1 MRTVTNAAA
10 GPTMPFELQPIDIL
24 LLVVLALAALS
35 GWRRGFAMVLLGY
48 LGLLVGLALGA
59 WAATQV
65 GLLVSAESSVRRL
78 LTAVV
83 VFFLVAAACH
93 AAGNLLGMRV
103 RSVLGGHWTSRADAA
118 GGAAI
123 ATVVAGIALWFV
135 ALTLSNVPF
144 SPFARAVNE
153 SSVLRTID
161 TYAPRPPT
169 ALAQLRGL
177 LDRSP
182 FPEAFANLRPPVVSG
197 PPPKAAKSAGVS
209 RAADAT
215 VQIQSRGCG
224 GVLFGSG
231 FPVDAGLVITNAHVV
246 AGSRR
251 HEVVTNKGVKVPAS
265 VVYFDPNHDLALLSA
280 PGLPL
285 KPLRLAGAASP
296 GQEAAVIGYPSGGRE
311 QIIGARVV
319 LRTQPE
325 APDIYHQNQEI
336 RRDIYV
342 LQSRVRK
349 GVSGGPV
356 VDLRGR
362 PLGVVF
368 AASTVEENEGYALT
382 NAEVRRAL
390 DRAGGNRRPVPVGGC
405 AV

>member
-1 MRTVTNAAA
+1 
-10 GPTMPFELQPIDIL
+10 MPFDLQPIDVL
-24 LLVVLALAALS
+24 LLVLLALAALS

-59 WAATQV
+59 WAATRV
-65 GLLVSAESSVRRL
+65 GLLVSPDSSVRRL

-93 AAGNLLGMRV
+93 AVGNLLGIRA
-103 RSVLGGHWTSRADAA
+103 RELLGGRWTSRADAV
-118 GGAAI
+118 GGAVV
-123 ATVVAGIALWFV
+123 ATVVAAIALWFV
-135 ALTLSNVPF
+135 ALTLSNVPL
-144 SPFARAVNE
+144 SPFSRAVHS

-161 TYAPRPPT
+161 AYAPRPPA

-177 LDRSP
+177 LDRSG
-182 FPEAFANLRPPVVSG
+182 FPDAFATLRPPVVSG
-197 PPPKAAKSAGVS
+197 PPPEAEPSQGVL

-215 VQIQSRGCG
+215 LQIQSRGCG

-231 FPVDAGLVITNAHVV
+231 FPVASDLVVTNAHVV

-251 HEVVTNKGVKVPAS
+251 HEVITNGGRRTSAS
-265 VVYFDPNHDLALLSA
+265 VVYFDPSRDLALLYA
-280 PGLPL
+280 PELPVR
-285 KPLRLAGAASP
+285 PLRLAGAAATR
-296 GQEAAVIGYPSGGRE
+296 GQKAVVIGYPSGGRR
-311 QIIGARVV
+311 QTIGARVV
-319 LRTQPE
+319 QRIQPE
-325 APDIYHQNQEI
+325 APDIYARPQAS

-342 LQSRVRK
+342 LQARVRK

-368 AASTVEENEGYALT
+368 AASTVERNEGYAVT

-390 DRAGGNRRPVPVGGC
+390 ARNDGRRRPVSNGAC

>member
-1 MRTVTNAAA
+1 
-10 GPTMPFELQPIDIL
+10 MPFDLQPIDVL
-24 LLVVLALAALS
+24 LLVLLALAALS

-59 WAATQV
+59 WAATQA
-65 GLLVSAESSVRRL
+65 GLLVSPDSSVRRL

-93 AAGNLLGMRV
+93 AVGNLLGIRV
-103 RSVLGGHWTSRADAA
+103 RSLLGGRWTSRADAI
-118 GGAAI
+118 GGAVV
-123 ATVVAGIALWFV
+123 ATVVAAVAMWFI

-144 SPFARAVNE
+144 SPFSRAVHS

-161 TYAPRPPT
+161 NYAPRPPA

-177 LDRSP
+177 LDRSG
-182 FPEAFANLRPPVVSG
+182 FPEAFADLRPPVVSG
-197 PPPKAAKSAGVS
+197 PPPEAARNPAVL
-209 RAADAT
+209 RAANAT
-215 VQIQSRGCG
+215 VQVQSRGCG

-231 FPVDAGLVITNAHVV
+231 FPVERGLFVTNAHVV

-251 HEVVTNKGVKVPAS
+251 HELVTNEGQRAPAT
-265 VVYFDPNHDLALLSA
+265 VVYFDPGHDLALLSA
-280 PGLPL
+280 PELQIGPLPL
-285 KPLRLAGAASP
+285 AGTAQR
-296 GQEAAVIGYPSGGRE
+296 GQRAVVIGYPGGGP
-311 QIIGARVV
+311 QKVIGASIV

-325 APDIYHQNQEI
+325 APDIYARPQNA

-342 LQSRVRK
+342 LHARVRK

-362 PLGVVF
+362 SLGVVF
-368 AASTVEENEGYALT
+368 AASTVERTEGYALT

-390 DRAGGNRRPVPVGGC
+390 DRNDNNRRPASVGGC

>member
-1 MRTVTNAAA
+1 
-10 GPTMPFELQPIDIL
+10 MPFDLQPIDVL
-24 LLVVLALAALS
+24 LLVILALAALS

-48 LGLLVGLALGA
+48 MGLLVGLALGA
-59 WAATQV
+59 WAATKV
-65 GLLVSAESSVRRL
+65 GLLVSADSSVRRL

-93 AAGNLLGMRV
+93 AVGNLLGIRV
-103 RSVLGGHWTSRADAA
+103 RSVLAGRWTSRADSV
-118 GGAAI
+118 GGAVV
-123 ATVVAGIALWFV
+123 ATVVAAIAMWFV
-135 ALTLSNVPF
+135 ALTLSNVPL
-144 SPFARAVNE
+144 SPFARAVHG

-161 TYAPRPPT
+161 NYAPRPPA

-177 LDRSP
+177 LDRSG
-182 FPEAFANLRPPVVSG
+182 FPEAFATLRPPVVSG
-197 PPPKAAKSAGVS
+197 PPPEAARNPAVL
-209 RAADAT
+209 RAANAT
-215 VQIQSRGCG
+215 LQIQSRGCG

-231 FPVDAGLVITNAHVV
+231 FPVAPDLVITNAHVV

-251 HEVVTNKGVKVPAS
+251 HEVMTNKGQKVPAV
-265 VVYFDPNHDLALLSA
+265 VVYFDPGHDLALLSA
-280 PGLPL
+280 PELPVG
-285 KPLRLAGAASP
+285 PLRLAGAAASP
-296 GQEAAVIGYPSGGRE
+296 GQEAVVIGYPSGGPQRV
-311 QIIGARVV
+311 IGARIV

-325 APDIYHQNQEI
+325 APDIYARNQQA

-342 LQSRVRK
+342 LHARVRK

-368 AASTVEENEGYALT
+368 AASTVERNEGYAMT

-390 DRAGGNRRPVPVGGC
+390 SRTDGNRRPVSTGGC

>member
-1 MRTVTNAAA
+1 
-10 GPTMPFELQPIDIL
+10 MPFDLQPIDVL
-24 LLVVLALAALS
+24 LLVLLALAALS

-59 WAATQV
+59 WAATQA
-65 GLLVSAESSVRRL
+65 GLLVSADSSVRRL

-93 AAGNLLGMRV
+93 AVGNLLGIRV
-103 RSVLGGHWTSRADAA
+103 RSLLGGRWTSQADAI
-118 GGAAI
+118 GGAVV
-123 ATVVAGIALWFV
+123 ATVVAAVAMWFV
-135 ALTLSNVPF
+135 ALTLSNVPL
-144 SPFARAVNE
+144 SPFTRAVHS

-161 TYAPRPPT
+161 NYAPRPPA

-177 LDRSP
+177 LDRSG
-182 FPEAFANLRPPVVSG
+182 FPEAFATLRPPVVSG
-197 PPPKAAKSAGVS
+197 PPPEAARNPAVL
-209 RAADAT
+209 RAANAT
-215 VQIQSRGCG
+215 LQIQSRGCG

-231 FPVDAGLVITNAHVV
+231 FPIATDLVVTNAHVV

-251 HEVVTNKGVKVPAS
+251 HEVVTNEGVRASAS
-265 VVYFDPNHDLALLSA
+265 VVYFDPAHDLALLSV
-280 PGLPL
+280 PDLPVG
-285 KPLRLAGAASP
+285 PLRLAGTAAGR
-296 GQEAAVIGYPSGGRE
+296 GQEAVVIGYPSGGA
-311 QIIGARVV
+311 QKVIGARIV

-325 APDIYHQNQEI
+325 APDIYARPQDS

-342 LQSRVRK
+342 LHARVRK

-368 AASTVEENEGYALT
+368 AASTVERTEGYALT
-382 NAEVRRAL
+382 NAEVRRAVS
-390 DRAGGNRRPVPVGGC
+390 RSNGNRRPVSVGGC

>member
-1 MRTVTNAAA
+1 
-10 GPTMPFELQPIDIL
+10 MPFDLQPIDVL
-24 LLVVLALAALS
+24 LLVLLALAALS

-59 WAATQV
+59 WAATQA
-65 GLLVSAESSVRRL
+65 GLLVSPDSSVRRL

-93 AAGNLLGMRV
+93 AVGNLLGIRV
-103 RSVLGGHWTSRADAA
+103 RSLLGGRWTSRADAI
-118 GGAAI
+118 GGAVV
-123 ATVVAGIALWFV
+123 ATVVAAVAMWFI

-144 SPFARAVNE
+144 SPFSRAVHS

-161 TYAPRPPT
+161 NYAPRPPA

-177 LDRSP
+177 LDRSG

-197 PPPKAAKSAGVS
+197 PPPEAARNPAVL
-209 RAADAT
+209 RAANAT
-215 VQIQSRGCG
+215 VQVQSRGCG

-231 FPVDAGLVITNAHVV
+231 FPVERGLFVTNAHVV

-251 HEVVTNKGVKVPAS
+251 HELVTNEGQRAPAT
-265 VVYFDPNHDLALLSA
+265 VVYFDPGHDLALLSA
-280 PGLPL
+280 PELQIGSLP
-285 KPLRLAGAASP
+285 LAGAAQR
-296 GQEAAVIGYPSGGRE
+296 GQRAVVIGYPGGGP
-311 QIIGARVV
+311 QKVIGASIV

-325 APDIYHQNQEI
+325 APDIYARPQNA

-342 LQSRVRK
+342 LHARVRK

-362 PLGVVF
+362 SLGVVF
-368 AASTVEENEGYALT
+368 AASTVERTEGYALT

-390 DRAGGNRRPVPVGGC
+390 DRNDNNRRPASVGGC